1 MSIYD
6 LKPKFQQLLRPII
19 ENLHKKGVTPNQV
32 TLWAIYLSILGGAF
46 VYLSSI
52 SKYFLFLIPIVLFVR
67 MALNAIDG
75 VLARDF
81 DQMSDKGAILNELGD
96 VVSDTILYLPFIVIL
111 DKNLVI
117 IFVVLAILSEFAGIL
132 AWAVYGTRRYNG
144 PLGKSDRAFLI
155 GLISLLI
162 AVYDLINISNFL
174 LAVAIVLLIP
184 TIYNRSKA

>member
-52 SKYFLFLIPIVLFVR
+52 SKYFLFLIPVVLFVR

-144 PLGKSDRAFLI
+144 PFGKSDRAFLI

>member
-52 SKYFLFLIPIVLFVR
+52 SKYFLFLIPVVLFVR